1 MAGREKQVILFLLIM
16 IAALAV
22 GFVCCS
28 KEKAG
33 AGLPPYKNS
42 GLPLEQ
48 RLDDLVSRMTLE
60 EKVSQMINDA
70 PAIERLDIPRYNWW
84 NECLHGVA
92 RAGLATVFPQA
103 IGLAA
108 TWDTELIHRVAEA
121 ISDEARAKHHEFV
134 RRGKR
139 GMYQGL
145 TFWSPN
151 INIFRDPRWGR
162 GMETY
167 GEDPYLTGRLAV
179 AYVRGLQG
187 DGPEYLKV
195 VATPK
200 HFAVHSGPEPD
211 RHSFDAVTDERDLR
225 ETYLPHFRA
234 AVEEGK
240 AYSVMCAYN
249 RYLGDACCG
258 SIRLLTKILREEWGF
273 EGYVVSDCGA
283 ITDIWNGHRIVKN
296 KPEAAAIG
304 VKSGCDLSCGDEYQ
318 TLLEAVKTGLVS
330 EAEIDIC
337 LRRLFRARFKL
348 GMFDPPERVAY
359 SQIPYAVVDSE
370 KHRALALEAARKSI
384 VLLKNEKNILP
395 LRKDLSAVAVIGP
408 NADDLEVLLGNY
420 NGNPSRPVTP
430 LQGIR
435 EKVKAGTRVLYA
447 LGCEWAE
454 NLPRFEVIPSSALF
468 AQGPKGKQGG
478 LKGEY
483 FNNRD
488 FKGEPAFVRVDSEVN
503 FNWWDAA
510 PDPAFDDDNF
520 GVRWTGEL
528 LPPVSGTYALGAE
541 GFNAFRLFL
550 DDELIVEFRG
560 YHHPRKTYKMVELQA
575 GKSRRLKLEFM
586 EYSEDAHI
594 KLLWSVPGRDRERE
608 ALEAA
613 EQAEAVILVMG
624 LSPRLEGE
632 EMDVPV
638 EGFSGGDRL
647 ALELPS
653 IQERLI
659 RRIQALG
666 KPTVL
671 VLLSG
676 SALAVNW
683 ASEHVLA
690 IVEAWYPGQAA
701 GQAIA
706 DVLFGDYNPAGR
718 LPVTFYK
725 SVAQLPDFKD
735 YGMPGRTYRYFKG
748 EPLYPFGHGLS
759 YSRFG
764 YSRLEV
770 PKVVRP
776 DQELVVSVDVQNRG
790 EMAGEEVVQLYLRD
804 VEASAP
810 VAIRSLKGFERIFLE
825 PGEKKTVK
833 FILAPKD
840 LSLIDRENQRVVEPG
855 LFEVTVGGKQPGFK
869 GMADAAATECLTAR
883 FEVKGELYKIE

>member
-1 MAGREKQVILFLLIM
+1 
-16 IAALAV
+16 
-22 GFVCCS
+22 
-28 KEKAG
+28 
-33 AGLPPYKNS
+33 
-42 GLPLEQ
+42 
-48 RLDDLVSRMTLE
+48 
-60 EKVSQMINDA
+60 
-70 PAIERLDIPRYNWW
+70 
-84 NECLHGVA
+84 
-92 RAGLATVFPQA
+92 
-103 IGLAA
+103 
-108 TWDTELIHRVAEA
+108 
-121 ISDEARAKHHEFV
+121 
-134 RRGKR
+134 
-139 GMYQGL
+139 
-145 TFWSPN
+145 
-151 INIFRDPRWGR
+151 
-162 GMETY
+162 
-167 GEDPYLTGRLAV
+167 
-179 AYVRGLQG
+179 
-187 DGPEYLKV
+187 
-195 VATPK
+195 
-200 HFAVHSGPEPD
+200 
-211 RHSFDAVTDERDLR
+211 
-225 ETYLPHFRA
+225 
-234 AVEEGK
+234 
-240 AYSVMCAYN
+240 
-249 RYLGDACCG
+249 
-258 SIRLLTKILREEWGF
+258 
-273 EGYVVSDCGA
+273 
-283 ITDIWNGHRIVKN
+283 
-296 KPEAAAIG
+296 
-304 VKSGCDLSCGDEYQ
+304 
-318 TLLEAVKTGLVS
+318 
-330 EAEIDIC
+330 
-337 LRRLFRARFKL
+337 
-348 GMFDPPERVAY
+348 
-359 SQIPYAVVDSE
+359 
-370 KHRALALEAARKSI
+370 
-384 VLLKNEKNILP
+384 
-395 LRKDLSAVAVIGP
+395 
-408 NADDLEVLLGNY
+408 
-420 NGNPSRPVTP
+420 
-430 LQGIR
+430 
-435 EKVKAGTRVLYA
+435 
-447 LGCEWAE
+447 
-454 NLPRFEVIPSSALF
+454 
-468 AQGPKGKQGG
+468 
-478 LKGEY
+478 
-483 FNNRD
+483 
-488 FKGEPAFVRVDSEVN
+488 
-503 FNWWDAA
+503 
-510 PDPAFDDDNF
+510 
-520 GVRWTGEL
+520 
-528 LPPVSGTYALGAE
+528 
-541 GFNAFRLFL
+541 
-550 DDELIVEFRG
+550 
-560 YHHPRKTYKMVELQA
+560 
-575 GKSRRLKLEFM
+575 M